1 MQKDISFIENRVS
14 AKGSLWKKR
23 VSDSKNISLL
33 KKDNDIPDLIA
44 TILAGRHVDTDG
56 VNDFLYPEVNKLLK
70 DPSCLFDLDNG
81 IDCLIAAIKNN
92 EIIGILGDYDV
103 DGATSSSIL
112 KLFFDHY
119 HIKSEIYIPDRL
131 KEGYGPNKS
140 AIDGFLDKGVKTF
153 ITVDCGATSIDVM
166 DYADSKSMKAIIIDH
181 HKVDEPLPKC
191 SAHINPSRKE
201 DDSFLNDLAAVG
213 LTFIFIVGLR
223 RAIRELSLYP
233 DIIEP
238 SLKQYLD
245 LVALG
250 TVCDVVQLKGLNR
263 AFVKEGIDV
272 IAKKQRLGIEGLR
285 AISSSKDIGVTE
297 LGFRIGPRINA
308 AGRTGASDLGFRL
321 LTSQSDDEVM
331 AISERL
337 NNLNQQRQNIEQTV
351 LFEATN
357 IIEED
362 LASKKLN
369 SIPNSIVVNGEG
381 WHLGVLGIVASR
393 LKEKYYRPSF
403 VVSTNNGISTGSA
416 RSVSGIDVGELIID
430 AVNRGIL
437 NSGGGHKMAGG
448 FSLDSSRFEEFKEFC
463 EKKIFDKADESTL
476 KKINL
481 YDDIIDSSII
491 NRDLYDLIKLAS
503 PYGQGNPEPQFI
515 IKNAK
520 IDYWSEV
527 GAGHLRVKLSNA
539 NYGSIDAIAF
549 SSKGTLVGD
558 LIMNHSGGLFHVAGV
573 IKKND
578 WQGNKAVQFH
588 IRDLFTG

>member
-23 VSDSKNISLL
+23 VSDPKNISLL
-33 KKDNDIPDLIA
+33 KNDNDIPDLIA
-44 TILAGRHVDTDG
+44 TILAGRHVDVDH
-56 VNDFLYPEVNKLLK
+56 VNDFLYPEVNKLMK

-81 IDCLIAAIKNN
+81 IDCLITAIKNN

-131 KEGYGPNKS
+131 KEGYGPNRT
-140 AIDGFLDKGVKTF
+140 AIDGFLEKGIKTF

-166 DYADSKSMKAIIIDH
+166 DYADSKFMKAIIIDH

-201 DDSFLNDLAAVG
+201 DDSSLNDLAAVG
-213 LTFIFIVGLR
+213 LTFVFIVGLR
-223 RAIRELSLYP
+223 RAIRELNLYP
-233 DIIEP
+233 DIVEP

-272 IAKKQRLGIEGLR
+272 IAKKQRPGIEGLR
-285 AISSSKDIGVTE
+285 AISNSKDIGVTE

-357 IIEED
+357 IIEEE
-362 LASKKLN
+362 LVSKKLN
-369 SIPNSIVVNGEG
+369 LIPNSIVVNGEG

-403 VVSTNNGISTGSA
+403 VVSTNEGISTGSA

-430 AVNRGIL
+430 AVNKGIL

-448 FSLDSSRFEEFKEFC
+448 FSLDSSRFDEFKEFC
-463 EKKIFDKADESTL
+463 DKKIFDEANEDAL

-481 YDDIIDSSII
+481 YDDILDSSII
-491 NRDLYDLIKLAS
+491 NRDLYDLIKIAS

-527 GAGHLRVKLSNA
+527 GTGHLRVKLSNA

-549 SSKGTLVGD
+549 GSKGTLVGD
-558 LIMNHSGGLFHVAGV
+558 LIMNHSGGLFHLAGV

>member
-448 FSLDSSRFEEFKEFC
+448 FSLDSSRFDEFKEFC
-463 EKKIFDKADESTL
+463 DKKIFDEANEDAL

-481 YDDIIDSSII
+481 YDDILDSSII
-491 NRDLYDLIKLAS
+491 NRDLYDLIKIAS

-549 SSKGTLVGD
+549 GSKGTLVGD

>member
-1 MQKDISFIENRVS
+1 MQKDTSFIENKVS
-14 AKGSLWKKR
+14 AKGSLWKER
-23 VSDSKNISLL
+23 SSDSEKISALKNE
-33 KKDNDIPDLIA
+33 NNVPDLIA
-44 TILAGRHVDTDG
+44 KILVGRKINSNE

-81 IDCLIAAIKNN
+81 IKCLISAIKNK
-92 EIIGILGDYDV
+92 ETIGVLGDYDV
-103 DGATSSSIL
+103 DGATSSSLL

-119 HIKSEIYIPDRL
+119 HIKSEVYIPDRL
-131 KEGYGPNKS
+131 KEGYGPNKN
-140 AIDGFLDKGVKTF
+140 AIDNFYNKGVRTF
-153 ITVDCGATSIDVM
+153 ITVDCGATSVEVM
-166 DYADSKSMKAIIIDH
+166 DFAHEKDMKAIIIDH
-181 HKVDEPLPKC
+181 HKVDKPLPIC
-191 SAHINPSRKE
+191 SAHINPSREE
-201 DDSFLNDLAAVG
+201 DSSDLNDLAAVG
-213 LTFIFIVGLR
+213 LTFIFIIALR
-223 RAIRELSLYP
+223 REIRDLMLFP
-233 DIIEP
+233 DIEEP

-272 IAKKQRLGIEGLR
+272 ISRRERPGIEGLR
-285 AISSSKDIGVTE
+285 SISGANDIGVTE

-308 AGRTGASDLGFRL
+308 AGRTGSSDLGFRL
-321 LTSQSDDEVM
+321 LTSRSEDEVM

-357 IIEED
+357 NVEKEINENK
-362 LASKKLN
+362 SN
-369 SIPNSIVVNGEG
+369 SIPNSIVANGEK

-403 VVSTNNGISTGSA
+403 VISTNDDVATGSA
-416 RSVSGIDVGELIID
+416 RSVSGIDVGKLIID
-430 AVNRGIL
+430 AVNEGVL
-437 NSGGGHKMAGG
+437 MSGGGHKMAGG
-448 FSLDSSRFEEFKEFC
+448 FSLKTSNLPKFKEFC
-463 EKKIFDKADESTL
+463 NERIFDEADEGVL
-476 KKINL
+476 KKVNF
-481 YDDIIDSSII
+481 YDDIINSSNI

-527 GAGHLRVKLSNA
+527 GTGHLKVKLSNA
-539 NYGSIDAIAF
+539 NYGNIDAIAF
-549 SSKGTLVGD
+549 SAKGTTIGD
-558 LIMNHSGGLFHVAGV
+558 LLMNHSGGLLHIAGV

-588 IRDLFTG
+588 IRDLFTA

>member
-272 IAKKQRLGIEGLR
+272 IAKKQRPGIEGLR
-285 AISSSKDIGVTE
+285 AISNSKDIGVTE

-357 IIEED
+357 IIEEE
-362 LASKKLN
+362 LVSKKLN
-369 SIPNSIVVNGEG
+369 LIPNSIVVNGEG

-393 LKEKYYRPSF
+393 IKEKYYRPSF
-403 VVSTNNGISTGSA
+403 VVSTNEGISTGSA

-430 AVNRGIL
+430 AVNKGIL

-448 FSLDSSRFEEFKEFC
+448 FSLDSSRFDEFKEFC
-463 EKKIFDKADESTL
+463 DKKIFDEANEDAL

-481 YDDIIDSSII
+481 YDDILDSSII
-491 NRDLYDLIKLAS
+491 NRDLYDLIKIAS

-549 SSKGTLVGD
+549 GSKGTLVGD
-558 LIMNHSGGLFHVAGV
+558 LIMNHSGGSFHVAGV

>member
-23 VSDSKNISLL
+23 AYDIENISLL
-33 KKDNDIPDLIA
+33 KNTNDIPDIIA
-44 TILAGRHVDTDG
+44 TILAGRNIESDA

-81 IDCLIAAIKNN
+81 IDCLVAAIRNN

-119 HIKSEIYIPDRL
+119 LIKSEIYIPDRL
-131 KEGYGPNKS
+131 KEGYGPNKA
-140 AIDGFLDKGVKTF
+140 AIDSFYDKGIKTF
-153 ITVDCGATSIDVM
+153 ITVDCGATSIEAM
-166 DYADSKSMKAIIIDH
+166 DYAHSKSMKAIIIDH
-181 HKVDEPLPKC
+181 HKIDEPLPKC
-191 SAHINPSRKE
+191 AAHINPSRRE
-201 DDSFLNDLAAVG
+201 DDSSLNDLAAVG
-213 LTFIFIVGLR
+213 LTFVFIVGLR
-223 RAIRELSLYP
+223 RAIRELNLYP
-233 DIIEP
+233 NIIEP

-250 TVCDVVQLKGLNR
+250 TVCDVVKLKGLNR
-263 AFVKEGIDV
+263 AFVKEGID
-272 IAKKQRLGIEGLR
+272 IISKRQRPGIEGLR
-285 AISSSKDIGVTE
+285 AISGSKDIGVTE

-321 LTSQSDDEVM
+321 LTSQSEDEVM

-357 IIEED
+357 IIEEE
-362 LASKKLN
+362 LVSRKLN
-369 SIPNSIVVNGEG
+369 SIPNSIVVNGDN

-403 VVSTNNGISTGSA
+403 VISTTDGISTGSA
-416 RSVSGIDVGELIID
+416 RSVSGIDVGEMIID
-430 AVNRGIL
+430 AVNKGIL
-437 NSGGGHKMAGG
+437 KSGGGHKMAGG
-448 FSLDSSRFEEFKEFC
+448 FSLDSIRFEEFKEFC
-463 EKKIFDKADESTL
+463 SKKIFDESDENSL
-476 KKINL
+476 KKVSF
-481 YDDIIDSSII
+481 YDDVIDSSII

-520 IDYWSEV
+520 IDYWGEV
-527 GAGHLRVKLSNA
+527 GVGHLKVKLSNS
-539 NYGSIDAIAF
+539 NYGNIDAIAF
-549 SSKGTLVGD
+549 GAKGTPIGD
-558 LIMNHSGGLFHVAGV
+558 LIMNHSGGLLHIAGV

-578 WQGNKAVQFH
+578 WKGSKAVQFH

>member
-223 RAIRELSLYP
+223 RAIRELGLYP

-272 IAKKQRLGIEGLR
+272 IAKKQRPGIEGLR
-285 AISSSKDIGVTE
+285 AISNSKDIGVTE

-357 IIEED
+357 IIEEE

-403 VVSTNNGISTGSA
+403 VVSNNDGISTGSA

-491 NRDLYDLIKLAS
+491 NRDLYDLIKLGS

-527 GAGHLRVKLSNA
+527 GTGHLRVKLSNA

-549 SSKGTLVGD
+549 GSKGTPVGD
-558 LIMNHSGGLFHVAGV
+558 LIMNHSCGLFHIAGV

>member
-23 VSDSKNISLL
+23 VSDPKNISLL
-33 KKDNDIPDLIA
+33 KNDNDIPDLIA
-44 TILAGRHVDTDG
+44 TILAGRHIEADH
-56 VNDFLYPEVNKLLK
+56 VNDFLYPEVNKLMK

-81 IDCLIAAIKNN
+81 IDCLITAIKNN

-131 KEGYGPNKS
+131 KEGYGPNRT
-140 AIDGFLDKGVKTF
+140 AIDSFLEKGIKTF

-166 DYADSKSMKAIIIDH
+166 DYADSKFMKAIIIDH

-201 DDSFLNDLAAVG
+201 DDSSLNDLAAVG
-213 LTFIFIVGLR
+213 LTFVFIVGLR

-233 DIIEP
+233 DIVEP

-272 IAKKQRLGIEGLR
+272 IAKKQRPGIEGLR
-285 AISSSKDIGVTE
+285 AISNSKDIGVTE

-357 IIEED
+357 IIEEE
-362 LASKKLN
+362 LVSKKLN
-369 SIPNSIVVNGEG
+369 LIPNSIVVNGEG

-403 VVSTNNGISTGSA
+403 VVSTNEGISTGSA

-430 AVNRGIL
+430 AVNKGIL

-448 FSLDSSRFEEFKEFC
+448 FSLDSSRFDEFKEFC
-463 EKKIFDKADESTL
+463 DKKIFDEANEDAL

-481 YDDIIDSSII
+481 YDDILDSSII
-491 NRDLYDLIKLAS
+491 NRDLYDLIKIAS

-527 GAGHLRVKLSNA
+527 GTGHLRVKLSNA

-549 SSKGTLVGD
+549 GSKGTLVGD

>member
-1 MQKDISFIENRVS
+1 
-14 AKGSLWKKR
+14 
-23 VSDSKNISLL
+23 
-33 KKDNDIPDLIA
+33 
-44 TILAGRHVDTDG
+44 
-56 VNDFLYPEVNKLLK
+56 
-70 DPSCLFDLDNG
+70 
-81 IDCLIAAIKNN
+81 
-92 EIIGILGDYDV
+92 
-103 DGATSSSIL
+103 
-112 KLFFDHY
+112 
-119 HIKSEIYIPDRL
+119 
-131 KEGYGPNKS
+131 
-140 AIDGFLDKGVKTF
+140 
-153 ITVDCGATSIDVM
+153 
-166 DYADSKSMKAIIIDH
+166 
-181 HKVDEPLPKC
+181 
-191 SAHINPSRKE
+191 
-201 DDSFLNDLAAVG
+201 
-213 LTFIFIVGLR
+213 
-223 RAIRELSLYP
+223 
-233 DIIEP
+233 
-238 SLKQYLD
+238 
-245 LVALG
+245 
-250 TVCDVVQLKGLNR
+250 
-263 AFVKEGIDV
+263 
-272 IAKKQRLGIEGLR
+272 
-285 AISSSKDIGVTE
+285 
-297 LGFRIGPRINA
+297 
-308 AGRTGASDLGFRL
+308 
-321 LTSQSDDEVM
+321 M

-357 IIEED
+357 IIEEE

-403 VVSTNNGISTGSA
+403 VISTNDGISTGSA

-527 GAGHLRVKLSNA
+527 GTGHLRVKLSNA

-549 SSKGTLVGD
+549 GSKGTPVGD
-558 LIMNHSGGLFHVAGV
+558 LIMNHSCGLFHIAGV